1 MKKSILALSLTVIL
15 FSCKKDE
22 KKEFTATDVT
32 GTTLVKGT
40 VTKNVVT
47 PNGSGNWISSSRIP
61 VGGVNVSIK
70 VNKNSLYPNSTAQ
83 GADVYSATTDSTGNY
98 QISVK
103 SNATGVAAQ
112 ITIDGFTGTLDT
124 LINGVTKKGFYSTF
138 AGTNQNRTL
147 FMGQNV
153 QFNHDFTATN
163 ITSNPNIIVNVGSAT
178 ITGSVAV
185 NFFKEVTTGT
195 VVSLTSTNVPLA
207 NQKVYLTFN
216 KDPNTLANKLYETTT
231 DGNGYYTFNISTVAS
246 GTSGFNQ
253 NATIWV
259 ADYAATRDTIKANNT
274 IKTGK
279 TGVFQMQT
287 LFQNGVYNNNIR
299 NANHFFYNSFIA
311 D

>member
-22 KKEFTATDVT
+22 PKEFTATDVT

-40 VTKNVVT
+40 ITKNIIT
-47 PNGSGNWISSSRIP
+47 PNGSGNWTNGSRIP
-61 VGGVNVSIK
+61 VKGINVSIK

-103 SNATGVAAQ
+103 SNATGVSAQ
-112 ITIDGFTGTLDT
+112 ITIDGYSGTLDT
-124 LINGVTKKGFYSTF
+124 LINGVTKRGFYSTF

-147 FMGQNV
+147 FMGQNSV
-153 QFNHDFTATN
+153 FNYDFFAN
-163 ITSNPNIIVNVGSAT
+163 NVSSNPNTIKIGSAT

-185 NFFKEVTTGT
+185 NLFKQVLTGT
-195 VVSLTSTNVPLA
+195 VVSITTTNVPLA
-207 NQKVYLTFN
+207 SHKVYLTFD
-216 KDPNTLANKLYETTT
+216 KDPSTLANKSYETTT
-231 DGNGYYTFNISTVAS
+231 DANGNYSFNVATVPS

-259 ADYAATRDTIKANNT
+259 ADYAATRDTIMSNSTVKP
-274 IKTGK
+274 GK
-279 TGVFQMQT
+279 MGVFQMQT
-287 LFQNGVYNNNIR
+287 LNQNGVFNSNIR
-299 NANHFFYNSFIA
+299 NANHFSYNSFIA